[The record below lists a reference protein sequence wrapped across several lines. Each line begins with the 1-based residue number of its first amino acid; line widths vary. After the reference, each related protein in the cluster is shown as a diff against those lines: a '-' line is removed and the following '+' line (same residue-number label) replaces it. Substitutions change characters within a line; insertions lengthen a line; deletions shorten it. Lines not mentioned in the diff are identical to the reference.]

1 MHTILVKNKLT
12 ERIKFYIPNA
22 GRCINTPG
30 SFICTCPEGYKLS
43 SNGKFC
49 VDINECLEDN
59 NDFCIDGFCSNT
71 DGGVECECPR
81 DWILAGDGSRCL
93 DTRKEM
99 CYDTYR

>member
-1 MHTILVKNKLT
+1 MNV
-12 ERIKFYIPNA
+12 

-81 DWILAGDGSRCL
+81 DWVLAEDGSRCL